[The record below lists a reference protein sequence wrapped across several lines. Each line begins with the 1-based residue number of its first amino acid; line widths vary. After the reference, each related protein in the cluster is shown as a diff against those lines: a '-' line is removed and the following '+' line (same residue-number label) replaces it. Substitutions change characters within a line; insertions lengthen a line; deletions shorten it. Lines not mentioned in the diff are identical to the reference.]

1 MVSATA
7 SSPRTHWPAVDGWR
21 GLAVAAVV
29 LFHAGWMPQGFLG
42 VDLFF
47 TISGYLITSLL
58 LAELRSHATVRLR
71 AFWSRRFRR
80 LLPALIVMLA
90 LVTTWAWH
98 WGTIAERTSTR
109 TDARWSLA
117 YLANWHLIAQ
127 ARDYWQSF
135 LSASPFNHLWSLA
148 IEEQFYVIW
157 PVAVLIGWRLLRRNE
172 RSIGVAC
179 AVLAAIS
186 ALLMVTHANETTRVY
201 MGTDTRAQA
210 LLIGA
215 AFAALPTRAWAR
227 RHERLA
233 RRSAAVAVGGLAVM
247 WGVDA
252 VGPAFL
258 FRGGFTLHAILAGV
272 VLVATTSFDDR
283 LTRCA
288 SSAPL
293 RYLGRISYSL
303 YLWHWP
309 IFELLTPQRMHIHG
323 VALKVVC
330 IVVSLAIA
338 TISTMVFE
346 EPIRHRRWWATTRRS
361 AVAIT
366 MALAAASVIAI
377 ALPAAHTS
385 IAQFD
390 VASLDPAPVGT
401 AAPAGTPTTQPD
413 GASPATSEPDPL
425 SDPDAPEDAD
435 ALPVTIDVNPTASTT
450 PSGDIATFL
459 RDRNAFTTSALSIE
473 LTVDRPAVHRI
484 LWLGDSVAADTYPA
498 VEAAFG
504 AAGIPVIDGSGNGLR
519 FIESPG
525 VYPTELYPPRLD
537 AAGADVVVVQLSLW
551 DRPYAYD
558 EQLLWLSWL
567 SSQVHQRGARL
578 VFITPPPVAAELD
591 DPGLATM
598 VAAAQH
604 LVDLDPFDTFLLH
617 ESDVWG
623 PTMRIDFDGDGVP
636 DRKPD
641 GAHMCPQ
648 GAARVAVWL
657 TATMDALFDGYDV
670 PSLALWA
677 AGDWSSNP
685 RYDVPPGAC
694 QAL

>member
-1 MVSATA
+1 M
-7 SSPRTHWPAVDGWR
+7 
-21 GLAVAAVV
+21 AVAAVV

-47 TISGYLITSLL
+47 TISGFLITSLL
-58 LAELRSHATVRLR
+58 LAELRGTSTVRLR
-71 AFWSRRFRR
+71 SFWSRRLRR

-90 LVTTWAWH
+90 LVTTWAWR
-98 WGTIAERTSTR
+98 WGTIAERTGTR

-127 ARDYWQSF
+127 AKDYWQSF

-148 IEEQFYVIW
+148 IEEQFYVVW
-157 PVAVLIGWRLLRRNE
+157 PVAVLFGWYALRRSE
-172 RSIGVAC
+172 RRIGIACVA
-179 AVLAAIS
+179 LAAAS
-186 ALLMVTHANETTRVY
+186 ALMMLTHAGETTRVY

-215 AFAALPTRAWAR
+215 AFAALPTRAWAQ
-227 RHERLA
+227 RHERVA
-233 RRSAAVAVGGLAVM
+233 RSSAAVAVIGLAAM

-252 VGPAFL
+252 VGPTFL
-258 FRGGFTLHAILAGV
+258 FHGGFTLHAALAGV

-283 LTRCA
+283 LARWA
-288 SSAPL
+288 SSSTL
-293 RYLGRISYSL
+293 RFLGRISYSL

-309 IFELLTPQRMHIHG
+309 IFVLLTPQRMHVHG

-330 IVVSLAIA
+330 IALSVAIA
-338 TISTMVFE
+338 TISTMVLE
-346 EPIRHRRWWATTRRS
+346 EPIRHRRWWATTRPAAIGV
-361 AVAIT
+361 AVALT
-366 MALAAASVIAI
+366 AASVVAI
-377 ALPAAHTS
+377 ALPAARTD
-385 IAQFD
+385 IARFD
-390 VASLDPAPVGT
+390 VASLGPTTP
-401 AAPAGTPTTQPD
+401 AAPPDGSLPHASSAPGRRPVVEPPVAPSTTTPTTPTT
-413 GASPATSEPDPL
+413 P
-425 SDPDAPEDAD
+425 APEDTG
-435 ALPVTIDVNPTASTT
+435 ALPVTIDASATASTT

-459 RDRNAFTTSALSIE
+459 RNRDAFAASPRTIE
-473 LTVDRPAVHRI
+473 LTVTRPAVHRI

-537 AAGADVVVVQLSLW
+537 DAQADVVVVQLSLW

-567 SSQVHQRGARL
+567 DSQVHQRGARV
-578 VFITPPPVAAELD
+578 VFVTPPPVAAELD
-591 DPGLATM
+591 DPGLATL

-604 LVDLDPFDTFLLH
+604 LVDLDPSGTFLLH

-648 GAARVAVWL
+648 GAARVALWL
-657 TATMDALFDGYDV
+657 TTTLDALFDGYDV
-670 PSLALWA
+670 PPLAMWA
-677 AGDWSSNP
+677 AGDWSSNS
-685 RYDVPPGAC
+685 RYDIPPGAC